1 MTEEIVPGIGSENAP
16 VNPGELL
23 HAERLRVGFTSDE
36 VATHLRLSKTTLGFL
51 EEGKFDRLPGD
62 TFARGYIR
70 AYARLLKLDPNR
82 LVLEYDRYVGIGM
95 RESQVH
101 TINRVSSASRRGPR
115 LAMTLTTVAVIAV
128 MVLLGL
134 WWWSESRDTVNRM
147 ETSMAADLQA
157 GDDVQVD
164 SMVFTDELA
173 RPDEE
178 LDEISDEVIVGSL
191 EQIDAQPAV
200 IDGTE
205 ATAALSDELQP
216 EDATGAEDN
225 QSATTAEQVAT
236 ATTEQS
242 GLVMSF
248 TDSCWVQ
255 VSGPDGKIL
264 HSGQLHQGDRL
275 HIDQPGPF
283 DLVVGAAAA
292 VSKIEYNG
300 APVELKVNRQSGVAR
315 LRLGQ

>member
-1 MTEEIVPGIGSENAP
+1 MADEIIPGIGSENAP

-23 HAERLRVGFTSDE
+23 HAERLRVGFTTEE

-95 RESQVH
+95 RESEVN
-101 TINRVSSASRRGPR
+101 TINRVNTAARRGPR
-115 LAMTLTTVAVIAV
+115 LAMILTTVAVIAI

-134 WWWSESRDTVNRM
+134 WWWNESR
-147 ETSMAADLQA
+147 ETPSQTQTSGTAQLQDADE
-157 GDDVQVD
+157 VQVD
-164 SMVFTDELA
+164 SMLFTDELA

-178 LDEISDEVIVGSL
+178 LDDVSAEVIVDSIEQDEAQAADTLTPSL
-191 EQIDAQPAV
+191 PTDEQPAENTTV
-200 IDGTE
+200 SADGQP
-205 ATAALSDELQP
+205 AAIP
-216 EDATGAEDN
+216 
-225 QSATTAEQVAT
+225 AEQSTDA
-236 ATTEQS
+236 ATEQS

-255 VSGPDGKIL
+255 VSGPGGKIL
-264 HSGQLHQGDRL
+264 HSGQLHQGDSL
-275 HIDQPGPF
+275 NIDQPGPLE
-283 DLVVGAAAA
+283 LVVGAAAA

-300 APVELKVNRQSGVAR
+300 KPVELKVNRQSGVAR